1 MATSGT
7 TTFLPDVAEIIEEA
21 FERVT
26 PTGSSSGYDVRTA
39 RRSLN
44 LLMLEWANRG
54 VNLWTI
60 DSGSVV
66 LVAGTSTYNLPTD
79 TIDLLDVVVRTGS
92 GTTQSDISVGRVS
105 LNDYAMIPAKTST
118 GRPIQFMVNRLTTTP
133 TITIWPVPDSA
144 AAYTLVY
151 WRMRRVQDTGG
162 DGSYTMD
169 VPARMLPALI
179 AGLAYYIGMKR
190 APDRLLD
197 LKAMYDEQFQM
208 AIEEDRDRTSFR
220 LVPLL

>member
-1 MATSGT
+1 MTTSGT
-7 TTFLPDVAEIIEEA
+7 TAFLPDIAEIIEEA
-21 FERVT
+21 FERVK
-26 PTGSSSGYDVRTA
+26 PMGSSSGYDVRTA

-66 LVAGTSTYNLPTD
+66 LIAGTATYNLPTD

-92 GTTQSDISVGRVS
+92 GTTQSDIAVGRAS
-105 LNDYAMIPAKTST
+105 LNEYAMIPSKTST
-118 GRPIQFMVNRLTTTP
+118 GRPIQFVVNRLTTTP

-144 AAYTLVY
+144 VAYTLVY

-162 DGSYTMD
+162 DGNNTMD
-169 VPARMLPALI
+169 VPARMIPAMI
-179 AGLAYYIGMKR
+179 AGLAYYIGMKQ
-190 APDRLLD
+190 APDRLQT
-197 LKAMYDEQFQM
+197 LKLMYDEQFQM
-208 AIEEDRDRTSFR
+208 AVEEDRDRASFR
-220 LVPLL
+220 LIPAL